1 MAVAVLTY
9 ANRAKVAEALTRGGY
24 PVTRMTVNRWAAG
37 AEMPAIAARMVI
49 ELFEHTPGTTKEAA
63 PPIWA
68 ERLQASIEA
77 VYERQT
83 TIIDRQGT
91 VGQEMAGKV
100 IEALASPAQ
109 HEWAERIAARLD
121 APPTQSSEASDDR
134 PGTEAPGAG
143 TPAGRVPE

>member
-1 MAVAVLTY
+1 MDWGIF
-9 ANRAKVAEALTRGGY
+9 RAEGLAKALTDAGHDVSER
-24 PVTRMTVNRWAAG
+24 TVNRWKAG
-37 AEMPAIAARMVI
+37 TSRPSKGQLEAIRRLI
-49 ELFEHTPGTTKEAA
+49 GINEKEAA
-63 PPIWA
+63 PPLWA

-77 VYERQT
+77 VYERQS
-83 TIIDRQGT
+83 T